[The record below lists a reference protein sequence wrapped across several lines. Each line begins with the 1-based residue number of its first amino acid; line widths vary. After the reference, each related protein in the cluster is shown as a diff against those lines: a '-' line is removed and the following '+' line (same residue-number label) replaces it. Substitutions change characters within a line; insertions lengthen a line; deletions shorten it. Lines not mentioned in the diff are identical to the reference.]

1 VKLIKDMVLVL
12 LVLAFTMNSYA
23 VASMVLCNCA
33 EMAQSEITHA
43 EMSDKKIPC
52 HEMAETD
59 TDKASM
65 DMERANDQTNQ
76 DQESST
82 ECNKCSCG
90 HCNFPTQASLL
101 SDKAVNDHLSKDLK
115 HLMDDVGESIY
126 LYGIQYPP
134 ERIS

>member
-1 VKLIKDMVLVL
+1 MKLIKNIVLLL
-12 LVLAFTMNSYA
+12 LVLAFPMNSYA

-33 EMAQSEITHA
+33 KMAQSEMTHA
-43 EMSDKKIPC
+43 EMSDKKTPC
-52 HEMAETD
+52 HEMAKAD

-76 DQESST
+76 DQERST
-82 ECNKCSCG
+82 ACNKCSCG
-90 HCNFPTQASLL
+90 HCKFPTQASLL

-115 HLMDDVGESIY
+115 HPIHDLDESIY
-126 LYGIQYPP
+126 PYGIEYPP